1 MTESEEEKGFKV
13 TDKRRVTLDDQGTD
27 SPKAESPPKMGQ
39 DIQDIKEEE
48 ERPEGIDFSAFI
60 LSLGSSTLMFLGV
73 VEDPTKGEKM
83 VNLPQAREM
92 IDLLT
97 ILKEKT
103 KGNLNKEEGILLDN
117 LLFDLRMRY
126 VEKKEKSN
134 KQG

>member
-1 MTESEEEKGFKV
+1 MAESEEEKGFKV
-13 TDKRRVTLDDQGTD
+13 TDKRRVTLDDQD
-27 SPKAESPPKMGQ
+27 KECPKAEPPPKI
-39 DIQDIKEEE
+39 DQDIKEEE
-48 ERPEGIDFSAFI
+48 ERPKGIDFSTFI
-60 LSLGSSTLMFLGV
+60 LSLGSSTLILLGG
-73 VEDPTKGEKM
+73 VEDPIKGEKM

-103 KGNLNKEEGILLDN
+103 EGNLNKEEGILLDN